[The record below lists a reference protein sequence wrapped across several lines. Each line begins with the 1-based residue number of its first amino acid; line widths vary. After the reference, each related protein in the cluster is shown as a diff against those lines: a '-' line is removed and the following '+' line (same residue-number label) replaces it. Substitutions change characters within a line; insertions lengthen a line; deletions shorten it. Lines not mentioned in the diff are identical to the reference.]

1 MEHAPCHEIPS
12 VPLPALTPLHL
23 LQKSGSAPAGDVQE
37 EAKEKEK
44 PGESP
49 SLVCKTCGTVI
60 TRQEYGIE
68 VNGAHRHTFM
78 NPAGI
83 VFRIGC
89 FSEAGGCYVMGAPT
103 TEYTW
108 FAGYTWRYVVCA
120 GCLSHLGWH
129 YRAGEKGFFGL
140 ILDQLALR

>member
-1 MEHAPCHEIPS
+1 MEHGLYHEAPAGG
-12 VPLPALTPLHL
+12 LPGGGPLHL
-23 LQKSGSAPAGDVQE
+23 LQKLDGSPAGDVRTV
-37 EAKEKEK
+37 EKE
-44 PGESP
+44 GDTAEETP

-78 NPAGI
+78 NPAGV

-108 FAGYTWRYVVCA
+108 FAGYAWRYIVCA

-129 YRAGEKGFFGL
+129 YRAGEGGFFGL
-140 ILDQLALR
+140 ILDQLVTR